1 MTKFILIM
9 YMCSMVSGK
18 CPNNHITGFQFNSHS
33 ECVEY
38 GYKIAHSTFKSL
50 DDNEEWDKEYVEKNQ
65 IVVKFQCKG
74 LKVAE
79 EKITIP
85 PKKPKINT

>member
-1 MTKFILIM
+1 
-9 YMCSMVSGK
+9 
-18 CPNNHITGFQFNSHS
+18 
-33 ECVEY
+33 
-38 GYKIAHSTFKSL
+38 L